1 MDKGLKFNVDGSA
14 YGNPGPAGC
23 GGILHNERGR
33 ILALFS
39 SSLGILDPNIAEV
52 MAIKMALGM
61 FVRSI

>member
-23 GGILHNERGR
+23 GGILRNERGR

-39 SSLGILDPNIAEV
+39 PLGILDPNIAKV
-52 MAIKMALGM
+52 MAIKVALGI